1 MTIRLIDFIETSV
14 IASTLPAMITQCV
27 AAAGLLAGFV
37 SLFVSLLLN
46 RRQCIRRAREI
57 ELLRSTLTE
66 AMEHGRQRCQE
77 GIAEVRETLAEAEK
91 NGQANLDLLR
101 DGRLGMPA
109 RARALRMLRS
119 GMAAETTAMELGL
132 ARNEVQLLE
141 KVSILLTP
149 RN

>member
-1 MTIRLIDFIETSV
+1 MTIQLMDFLKTIV

-37 SLFVSLLLN
+37 SLLLI
-46 RRQCIRRAREI
+46 RRQSIRQAREI

-66 AMEHGRQRCQE
+66 AMEQCRQKCQE
-77 GIAEVRETLAEAEK
+77 EIAEVRETLAEAEK
-91 NGQANLDLLR
+91 NAQASLDLLR

-119 GMAAETTAMELGL
+119 GMAAETTAVELGL

>member
-1 MTIRLIDFIETSV
+1 MTIRLVDFLETS
-14 IASTLPAMITQCV
+14 ILASAVPAMITQCV
-27 AAAGLLAGFV
+27 AAAGLLAA
-37 SLFVSLLLN
+37 FVSLLLI
-46 RRQCIRRAREI
+46 RSQGVRRAREMG
-57 ELLRSTLTE
+57 LLRSALTE
-66 AMEHGRQRCQE
+66 AMEHGRKNFQE
-77 GIAEVRETLAEAEK
+77 EIAEVRETLAEAEK
-91 NGQANLDLLR
+91 NAQTNLDLLR

>member
-1 MTIRLIDFIETSV
+1 MTITE
-14 IASTLPAMITQCV
+14 AV
-27 AAAGLLAGFV
+27 AAAGLLAGI
-37 SLFVSLLLN
+37 VSLLVSW
-46 RRQCIRRAREI
+46 RQGCLRARE
-57 ELLRSTLTE
+57 LRDTREIWASRETRVRE
-66 AMEHGRQRCQE
+66 DMERGHRQCLGE
-77 GIAEVRETLAEAEK
+77 IAVIRETLAEAEK
-91 NGQANLDLLR
+91 NAQVNLDLLR

-119 GMAAETTAMELGL
+119 GMAAETTAVELGL

>member
-1 MTIRLIDFIETSV
+1 MTIRLMDFLETFV
-14 IASTLPAMITQCV
+14 IASTVPAVITQCL
-27 AAAGLLAGFV
+27 AAAGLLTG
-37 SLFVSLLLN
+37 FVSLLLI
-46 RRQCIRRAREI
+46 RRQSISRVREI
-57 ELLRSTLTE
+57 GLLRSTLTE
-66 AMEHGRQRCQE
+66 AMEQGRQKCQE
-77 GIAEVRETLAEAEK
+77 EIAEVRETLAEAEK
-91 NGQANLDLLR
+91 NAQANLNLLR

-119 GMAAETTAMELGL
+119 GMAAETTAVELGL